1 MTSTSPPPPALTA
14 AELISSVLAL
24 RPRLAVFDC
33 DGTLWEGDAG
43 KDFLY
48 WEVEHGVLPPPVA
61 AAVIPRYRDYEAG
74 RVPEDVMCGEMV
86 QIHAGLPVADLER
99 AGEEFFA
106 TLVYPRIFPEMMD
119 LVARLAETGCELWA
133 VSSTNEWVVRAGAR
147 RFGIPGDR
155 ILAASVRSRDGRAT
169 DELVRVPTDDGKVTA
184 IREVIGCVPDAV
196 FGNSLHDFDMMEM
209 ARAAFAIAPN
219 SGLEAAAR
227 QRAWPVFRPELLRQE
242 PSPRWTRSSHEGSS

>member
-1 MTSTSPPPPALTA
+1 MTLTSPPPPALTA

-61 AAVIPRYRDYEAG
+61 DAVIPRYRDYRAG
-74 RVPEDVMCGEMV
+74 QVAEDVMCGEMV
-86 QIHAGLPVADLER
+86 QIHAGLPVAAMER

-106 TLVYPRIFPEMMD
+106 TEIHQRIFPEMLA

-133 VSSTNEWVVRAGAR
+133 VSSTNEWVVRAGTR
-147 RFGIPGDR
+147 RFGIPADR
-155 ILAASVRSRDGRAT
+155 VLAACVRSLDGRAT
-169 DELVRVPTDDGKVTA
+169 ADLIRVPTDGGKVTA
-184 IREVIGCVPDAV
+184 IQDVIGRTPDAV
-196 FGNSLHDFDMMEM
+196 FGNSLHDLDMMAM

-219 SGLEAAAR
+219 PDLEAEAR
-227 QRAWPVFRPELLRQE
+227 RRAWPVFRPAMMR
-242 PSPRWTRSSHEGSS
+242 